1 MSKDMFRGLVVGV
14 ILAIVVGWGILF
26 VNGLNMRLAGVEK
39 FLTNAINQN
48 QQAQRPVTSQAK

>member
-1 MSKDMFRGLVVGV
+1 MSKDMFRGLVVGI